1 MSAPGPAPATPGTL
15 GILVFVLFFA
25 ATILLG
31 AGLGWRKGRSGSDG
45 GPAGAE
51 TPSETAEEWGLGGRS
66 FGTWITWFLVGGDFY
81 TAYTV
86 IAVPA
91 LVYATGAYGLFALPY
106 TIIVYPFVYAVM
118 PRLWQLAKAGG
129 HLTAADL
136 VRARFDSRPLE
147 VAVAATGLLAIIPYI
162 ALQLVGIRT
171 VLEAVGLEALG
182 LPGEVPLVV
191 AFVSLAAYTWLG
203 GLHAPALTAFLKDA
217 MIYLVVI
224 AAVTVIP
231 LHLGGYGAMFAAAS
245 ARMRPPPAGHVL
257 GAGQAVPYA
266 TLALSSALAAFLY
279 PHTLTGVL
287 AARDADTL
295 RRNAVMLPA
304 YTLLLGLIAML
315 GLMAHAAG
323 IVTRQSTAVVP
334 LLFLRI
340 FPGWFAGFAFA
351 AIAVGAL
358 VPAAV
363 MAVGAANLVTRNL
376 LPSLLPGVLPGRGGA
391 RAARVSGL
399 LVKLAALGCVL
410 LLNPTFAI
418 DLQLLG
424 GVWVLQ
430 TLPALVL
437 GLLPLGLRAPG
448 LLAGWAAGMA
458 AGTWLVTAEWA
469 EARAR
474 AVPRWRRGPGLDRP
488 AGAAA
493 EPRGVARGLRRGF
506 RHGPRRPPPGGRP
519 RESEDGGPAGCGTG
533 FIAAAVA
540 AKQRQPGR
548 KRRTSSWSRVP
559 PRRSPAGRH

>member
-1 MSAPGPAPATPGTL
+1 MTTAPGPGAA
-15 GILVFVLFFA
+15 GIAVFVLFFA
-25 ATILLG
+25 VTILLG
-31 AGLGWRKGRSGSDG
+31 ASAGWRAR
-45 GPAGAE
+45 PATPAAE
-51 TPSETAEEWGLGGRS
+51 DWGLGGRS
-66 FGTWITWFLVGGDFY
+66 FGTWVTWFLVGGDFY

-91 LVYATGAYGLFALPY
+91 LVYAAGAYGFFALPY

-118 PRLWQLAKAGG
+118 PRLWQIAKAGG
-129 HLTAADL
+129 HVTAADI
-136 VRARFDSRPLE
+136 VRARFDSRALE
-147 VAVAATGLLAIIPYI
+147 RAVAATGLLAIIPYI

-171 VLEAVGLEALG
+171 VLEALG
-182 LPGEVPLVV
+182 LPGEIPLIV

-203 GLHAPALTAFLKDA
+203 GLHAPAVTAFLKDV
-217 MIYLVVI
+217 MIYVAVI

-231 LHLGGYGAMFAAAS
+231 RHLGGYGAMFAAAG
-245 ARMRPPPAGHVL
+245 AHMTAPPPGHAL
-257 GAGQAVPYA
+257 KAGQQIPYA

-287 AARDADTL
+287 AARDADTI

-323 IVTRQSTAVVP
+323 IVTSHPNAVVP
-334 LLFLRI
+334 LLFLAI

-376 LPSLLPGVLPGRGGA
+376 LPSSAGRSTRLA
-391 RAARVSGL
+391 QLAAL
-399 LVKLAALGCVL
+399 AVKCAALGCIL
-410 LLNPTFAI
+410 LLDPRFAI

-437 GLLPLGLRAPG
+437 GLLRLGLNAAG

-458 AGTWLVTAEWA
+458 VGSWLVLADGLTPVHALRLA
-469 EARAR
+469 GHGF
-474 AVPRWRRGPGLDRP
+474 AVSTGLL
-488 AGAAA
+488 ALALNL
-493 EPRGVARGLRRGF
+493 GVALAV
-506 RHGPRRPPPGGRP
+506 
-519 RESEDGGPAGCGTG
+519 S
-533 FIAAAVA
+533 AAVLA
-540 AKQRQPGR
+540 TAGGT
-548 KRRTSSWSRVP
+548 RTR
-559 PRRSPAGRH
+559 AG

>member
-1 MSAPGPAPATPGTL
+1 MTATSGPGGA
-15 GILVFVLFFA
+15 GIAVFVLFFA
-25 ATILLG
+25 ATVLLG
-31 AGLGWRKGRSGSDG
+31 ASAGWRKGRAKAAADG
-45 GPAGAE
+45 TE
-51 TPSETAEEWGLGGRS
+51 QWGLGGRS
-66 FGTWITWFLVGGDFY
+66 FGTWVTWFLVGGDFY

-91 LVYATGAYGLFALPY
+91 LVYATGAYGFFALPY

-118 PRLWQLAKAGG
+118 PRLWRIAKDGG
-129 HLTAADL
+129 HVTAADI

-147 VAVAATGLLAIIPYI
+147 RVVAATGLLAIIPYI

-171 VLEAVGLEALG
+171 VLEALG
-182 LPGEVPLVV
+182 LPGEIPLLV

-203 GLHAPALTAFLKDA
+203 GLHAPAVTAFLKDV
-217 MIYLVVI
+217 MIYVAVI

-231 LHLGGYGAMFAAAS
+231 RHLGGYGAMFATAA
-245 ARMRPPPAGHVL
+245 AHMRAPPTGHVL
-257 GAGQAVPYA
+257 GAGQQIPYA

-287 AARDADTL
+287 AARDADTI

-323 IVTRQSTAVVP
+323 ISTTHANAVVP
-334 LLFLRI
+334 LLFVTI

-376 LPSLLPGVLPGRGGA
+376 LPRSTSQGTRPAQLTALA
-391 RAARVSGL
+391 
-399 LVKLAALGCVL
+399 VKLAALGCIL
-410 LLNPTFAI
+410 LSNPQFAI

-424 GVWVLQ
+424 SIWVLQ

-437 GLLPLGLRAPG
+437 GLLRLRLNATG
-448 LLAGWAAGMA
+448 LLSGWAVGMA
-458 AGTWLVTAEWA
+458 AGSALVLADGLKPIHPLHLGGWGTSVSTGLLALA
-469 EARAR
+469 LNIAVALAVSAATGTVIRAR
-474 AVPRWRRGPGLDRP
+474 AG
-488 AGAAA
+488 
-493 EPRGVARGLRRGF
+493 
-506 RHGPRRPPPGGRP
+506 
-519 RESEDGGPAGCGTG
+519 
-533 FIAAAVA
+533 
-540 AKQRQPGR
+540 
-548 KRRTSSWSRVP
+548 
-559 PRRSPAGRH
+559 

>member
-1 MSAPGPAPATPGTL
+1 MSAPVPATSPGTPGAL

-31 AGLGWRKGRSGSDG
+31 AGLGWRRGHSGR
-45 GPAGAE
+45 PAGAE
-51 TPSETAEEWGLGGRS
+51 TSEEWGLGGRS

-91 LVYATGAYGLFALPY
+91 LVYAVGAYGFFALPY

-136 VRARFDSRPLE
+136 VRARFASRPLE
-147 VAVAATGLLAIIPYI
+147 IAVAATGLLAIIPYI

-171 VLEAVGLEALG
+171 VLEALG

-203 GLHAPALTAFLKDA
+203 GLHAPALTAFLKDV

-224 AAVTVIP
+224 VAVTVIP
-231 LHLGGYGAMFAAAS
+231 LHLGGYGAMFATAA
-245 ARMRPPPAGHVL
+245 AHMKPPPAGHVL

-287 AARDADTL
+287 AARDADTI

-323 IVTRQSTAVVP
+323 IVTSHSTAVVP

-376 LPSLLPGVLPGRGGA
+376 LPALLPRRSGPDNA
-391 RAARVSGL
+391 RAAQVSGL
-399 LVKLAALGCVL
+399 LVKLAALGCIL

-437 GLLPLGLRAPG
+437 GLLKLGLRATG
-448 LLAGWAAGMA
+448 LFAGWAAGMA
-458 AGTWLVTAEWA
+458 GGTWMVMADGLKPVHALHLGGGTMSVSTGLLALLLNL
-469 EARAR
+469 
-474 AVPRWRRGPGLDRP
+474 AVSLAVSGAFAGL
-488 AGAAA
+488 A
-493 EPRGVARGLRRGF
+493 
-506 RHGPRRPPPGGRP
+506 
-519 RESEDGGPAGCGTG
+519 
-533 FIAAAVA
+533 
-540 AKQRQPGR
+540 QP
-548 KRRTSSWSRVP
+548 RTSWSP
-559 PRRSPAGRH
+559 PWRNAARK